1 MRALE
6 GLGTRLVLC
15 RTCTDGSSKA
25 SRCDL
30 RGPKISVLRAD
41 NRQLGRR
48 VQSLIA
54 LSDLSKFSF
63 ITGNAVS

>member
-1 MRALE
+1 MFALY
-6 GLGTRLVLC
+6 
-15 RTCTDGSSKA
+15 SASKA